1 MGFELFL
8 DRQRPRPLFARAFAW
23 RSPCFSL
30 GSRGADVI
38 EDLRSGEEPE
48 RRHLTRSGPAPA
60 LRHSSAG
67 PSPWDEHL
75 VLPEERAGPPVRP
88 LSLTSSSALTSY
100 LVRVMSSSSACASC
114 RFCLLCDRVLECPRA
129 HVLSSAP
136 RLARLIPAAPRGSK
150 ELRSYRTSRTK

>member
-1 MGFELFL
+1 MGFALIFGSAAPQAPL
-8 DRQRPRPLFARAFAW
+8 RPCFCLP
-23 RSPCFSL
+23 SPCFSL

>member
-1 MGFELFL
+1 M
-8 DRQRPRPLFARAFAW
+8 
-23 RSPCFSL
+23 
-30 GSRGADVI
+30 I

-88 LSLTSSSALTSY
+88 FSLTSSSARD
-100 LVRVMSSSSACASC
+100 LVSRPCDVLVV
-114 RFCLLCDRVLECPRA
+114 CLRILPLLFA
-129 HVLSSAP
+129 M
-136 RLARLIPAAPRGSK
+136 
-150 ELRSYRTSRTK
+150 